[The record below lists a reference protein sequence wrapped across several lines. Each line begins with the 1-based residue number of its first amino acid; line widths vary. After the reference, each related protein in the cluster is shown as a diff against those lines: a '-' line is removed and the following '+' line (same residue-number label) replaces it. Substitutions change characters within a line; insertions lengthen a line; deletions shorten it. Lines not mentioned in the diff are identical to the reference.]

1 MDTRDEYAER
11 KSERMTTAPQMPGFS
26 ITVNAVVI
34 RSTVGFERP
43 VIKANK
49 IKALASLKINEESC

>member
-1 MDTRDEYAER
+1 
-11 KSERMTTAPQMPGFS
+11 MTTAPQMPGFT

-43 VIKANK
+43 AIKANK
-49 IKALASLKINEESC
+49 NKALASLKINEINY

>member
-1 MDTRDEYAER
+1 
-11 KSERMTTAPQMPGFS
+11 MTTAPQMPGFT

-43 VIKANK
+43 VKNLNE
-49 IKALASLKINEESC
+49 IKALASLKINAKYC